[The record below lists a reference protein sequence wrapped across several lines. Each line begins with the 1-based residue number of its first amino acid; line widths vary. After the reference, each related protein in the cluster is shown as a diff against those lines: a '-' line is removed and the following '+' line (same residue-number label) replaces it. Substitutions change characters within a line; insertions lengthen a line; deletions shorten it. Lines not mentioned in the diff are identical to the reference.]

1 MEVIYIP
8 QLLKAPDRTEEITLD
23 EPIAGLNTL
32 TPVKG
37 AIVITH
43 GGTYLEVSAKA
54 ETIITVVCDRC
65 LANYNHRLS
74 LETREIIWLDENAD
88 KQETLPNL
96 EKEVTLEDLSEKLHP
111 RGYFDPDSWLYEQLS
126 LAMPLQKLCGTDCQG
141 TAIATSDTQPVIDSR
156 WATLAALKKKLSP

>member
-74 LETREIIWLDENAD
+74 VDTSEIIWLEDNAD
-88 KQETLPNL
+88 ETAKFVEREIP
-96 EKEVTLEDLSEKLHP
+96 LEDLSEKLSP
-111 RGYFDPDSWLYEQLS
+111 WGYFEPESWLYEQLS
-126 LAMPLQKLCGTDCQG
+126 LAMPMRQLCGEECPGAADLRTENTD
-141 TAIATSDTQPVIDSR
+141 PLVDSR
-156 WATLAALKKKLSP
+156 WASLAALKEKFSG

>member
-1 MEVIYIP
+1 MEAIYIP
-8 QLLKAPDRTEEITLD
+8 LLLKAASKTREIKIDEFIPGLD
-23 EPIAGLNTL
+23 SL
-32 TPVKG
+32 TPVRG
-37 AIVITH
+37 ILSIAH
-43 GGTYLEVSAKA
+43 GGNYLEVRAAA
-54 ETIITVVCDRC
+54 ETIITQICDRC

-96 EKEVTLEDLSEKLHP
+96 EKEVLLEDLSEKLHP
-111 RGYFDPDSWLYEQLS
+111 RGYFEPDSWLYEQLS